1 VPNMHS
7 SRCTIRRLLHRKL
20 WSDMKK
26 KKLME
31 RHIRIQLP
39 ITYENVRDQIM
50 LFRVNDRKW
59 LDADIEKLPELL
71 ALIFSLWTLLKSEHF
86 ERERER

>member
-1 VPNMHS
+1 MV
-7 SRCTIRRLLHRKL
+7 RYEE
-20 WSDMKK
+20 KK
-26 KKLME
+26 VNGE
-31 RHIRIQLP
+31 TIRIQLP